1 MGDFVHLHLHTTYSL
16 LDGQCKIVPLVKRA
30 RELGMTALAVTD
42 HGNLFAL
49 KTFYDECRSKK
60 AKTYGEALASKTIK
74 PILGCEAYVV
84 DHDYREKAE
93 YWAAHPG
100 KKERRFH
107 LCLHAKNLTGYHNLV
122 RLLSEAHINGFYG
135 RPRVDHALLE
145 KYHEGLHCS
154 SACIAGEIAYYLDDS
169 VHGGNNPA
177 KAEEIALWYKGVFGD
192 DYSLEV
198 MLHPSKKVGEEVP
211 LSAREDFVDLY
222 QRQVKV
228 MRAVLALGK
237 KLGIRVI
244 ATNDVHFLDKED
256 DDSHDVLLALSTGKK
271 MSDTNRLIYTG
282 EEYFKTDAEMR
293 ELFAENPEVIDATAE
308 VAARIEE
315 YELDSPPIM
324 PKFAIPESF
333 GTEAKYAELFD
344 EEKLKAEFN
353 VQKPNNFDRL
363 GGYEKVLRIKFEAD
377 YLASLVWAGA
387 KKRWGDAAKGGEVPP
402 EICERVQ
409 FELDTIKLMG
419 FPGYFL
425 IVRDYI
431 RAAREECGVWV
442 GPGRG
447 SAAGSAVAY
456 ALWITNVDPLKYDLL
471 FERFLNPDRISMP
484 DIDVD
489 FDDAG
494 RERVLDYVTRLYGA
508 DHVAHIVTFGQ
519 MAAKSAIKDVGR
531 VMDYPLADTNK
542 LAALVPEVPKITF
555 KKARAASPEL
565 EAAFNSSDP
574 IVKKL
579 MSRAARLEG
588 CIRQPGVH
596 ACGVIISRDP
606 IAETLPVMPTP
617 EKGGK
622 KKEGAASGDKLLT
635 TQYDGHFVEPVGL
648 LKMDFLGLKT
658 LTVEKECV
666 AILGANNPRVPEKLR
681 GADGFLNPDNIPDD
695 DRETY
700 ALFGRGE
707 TTGLFQFESPGMKK
721 WLEALQPEKLTDLV
735 AMNALYRPGPMEY
748 IPTFVARKQGTEPI
762 RYDHPLMAKYLS
774 DTYGVTVYQE
784 QVMLLSRLL
793 AGFTRGESD
802 KLRKAMG
809 KKLMDIMAELKEKF
823 IKGCL
828 ANPEFCVGRSSVLIK
843 DSVVNGVKGAVEK
856 YNIQVNEK
864 SQEDLARPYDLDL
877 TDELDTRL
885 LIEKIWKDW
894 EAFAS
899 YAFNK
904 SHAVCYA
911 WVAYQTGYLKAH
923 YPAEFMC
930 AQISSEI
937 GNFDKLPGFVA
948 EAQAMNLDLRLPD
961 VNESGARFVPTPDAR
976 GIRYGLGGIK
986 GVGELAAEAI
996 VAERKKGGPY
1006 TGFMD
1011 FCMRLAGTPAVNK
1024 RVLEN
1029 LTRTGAF
1036 STLEKN
1042 RAKLFNN
1049 IEYALKKAQ
1058 QRLKEAASAQ
1068 TTFFDLMCEGGKETV
1083 SDAELKDTPAFT
1095 PAEDLK
1101 NERDLLGVYVSGHP
1115 LQSCGRL
1122 IAAGSIACLRKRPE
1136 GAKEDVLDYL
1146 PFKLNKIEKKKEEDS
1161 AEEKSELEDESVSA
1175 ETPDTKIEEGE
1186 DEDDEET
1193 AQNQVL
1199 SEIDEILTS
1208 GKDDE
1213 WQLKGLARNIV
1224 RAEGKVSWKDKEAFS
1239 HAVSVERAKLK
1250 RRFDRNELDR
1260 RLLKRLEVRVIALL
1274 VGCSVKVPK
1283 PRSDGSVG
1291 QKWAILSLDDGWGK
1305 AEAMCYAKAWERSS
1319 NLENCVDQ
1327 LVLITGEIT
1336 HRALYDKE
1344 DLRHENPRVGDVSF
1358 AVREAYPVADA
1369 LPMISKKMLV
1379 RLRTDDP
1386 NLMKKVEAI
1395 RESARKNPGKL
1406 PIYVKIRYPDRTAV
1420 DLDLGPSCH
1429 VGVNISFLSELA
1441 KTLDMSDVTFRL
1453 NSSMMLAPP
1462 EPKPWEM

>member
-1 MGDFVHLHLHTTYSL
+1 MDFVHLHLHTTYSL
-16 LDGQCKIVPLVKRA
+16 LDGQCQINPLVARA
-30 RELGMTALAVTD
+30 RKWGMPALAVTD

-49 KTFYDECRSKK
+49 KAFYDACRSTKK
-60 AKTYGEALASKTIK
+60 QFSGLPKIK
-74 PILGCEAYVV
+74 PILGCEAYVTSTG
-84 DHDYREKAE
+84 DYRSRDKN
-93 YWAAHPG
+93 
-100 KKERRFH
+100 ERRFH
-107 LCLHAKNLTGYHNLV
+107 LCLHAKNLVGYHNLV
-122 RLLSEAHINGFYG
+122 RLLSEAHINGMYM
-135 RPRVDHALLE
+135 RPRIDHALLE

-154 SACIAGEIAYYLDDS
+154 AACIAGEVAHAIDIGDMAEAER
-169 VHGGNNPA
+169 VA
-177 KAEEIALWYKGVFGD
+177 KWYKDLFGD

-198 MLHPSKKVGEEVP
+198 MLHKAEKGGEDVP
-211 LSAREDFVDLY
+211 LDARNEFADLY
-222 QRQVKV
+222 ARQVKV
-228 MRAVLALGK
+228 VKGMLELGRR
-237 KLGIRVI
+237 LSIRVI

-271 MSDTNRLIYTG
+271 MSDAGRMIYTG
-282 EEYFKTDAEMR
+282 QEYFKNEEEMR
-293 ELFAENPEVIDATAE
+293 ALFAENPEVIDATRE
-308 VAARIEE
+308 VADRIEE

-324 PKFAIPESF
+324 PKFAIPPEF
-333 GTEAKYAELFD
+333 GTEEGYAKKFD
-344 EEKLKAEFN
+344 ADALKAEFN

-377 YLASLVWAGA
+377 YLESLVWAGS
-387 KKRWGDAAKGGEVPP
+387 KIRWGDDKGEIPP
-402 EICERVQ
+402 DVRDRVQ

-494 RERVLDYVTRLYGA
+494 RERVLDYVTRRYGA

-531 VMDYPLADTNK
+531 VMDYPLSDTNK
-542 LAALVPEVPKITF
+542 LASLVPDTPKITF
-555 KKARAASPEL
+555 KKARTESPEL
-565 EAAFNSSDP
+565 EAAFKSEDP
-574 IVKKL
+574 VVHKL
-579 MSRAARLEG
+579 MERAGRLEG

-622 KKEGAASGDKLLT
+622 KKDAAAAKGDKLLT

-666 AILGANNPRVPEKLR
+666 ALLGPRNPRVPEKLWDAN
-681 GADGFLNPDNIPDD
+681 GYLNPDRIPDD
-695 DRETY
+695 DVETY
-700 ALFGRGE
+700 ELYGRGE
-707 TTGLFQFESPGMKK
+707 TTGLFQFESDGMKK
-721 WLEALQPEKLTDLV
+721 WLIALQPEKLTDLV
-735 AMNALYRPGPMEY
+735 AMNALYRPGPMDY
-748 IPTFVARKQGTEPI
+748 IPTFVARKQGSEPI
-762 RYDHPLMAKYLS
+762 SYDHPLMEKYLK

-823 IKGCL
+823 VKGCL
-828 ANPEFCVGRSSVLIK
+828 ANPEFRVGRSSVVIR
-843 DSVVNGVKGAVEK
+843 NGVAKAVPGAVEK
-856 YNIQVNEK
+856 YAIPTDNDNATK
-864 SQEDLARPYDLDL
+864 AYDLDL
-877 TDELDTRL
+877 TDEVDARL

-948 EAQAMNLDLRLPD
+948 EAQAIGLDLRLPD
-961 VNESGARFVPTPDAR
+961 VNESGARFVPTKDAK

-996 VAERKKGGPY
+996 VAEREKNGPY

-1011 FCMRLAGTPAVNK
+1011 FCMRLAGSNAVNK

-1036 STLEKN
+1036 STLDPN

-1058 QRLKEAASAQ
+1058 QKAKEAASAQ
-1068 TTFFDLMCEGGKETV
+1068 ANFFDLMADGGKETV
-1083 SDAELKDTPAFT
+1083 SDAELRATPPFS

-1115 LQSCGRL
+1115 LQSCRRL
-1122 IAAGSIACLRKRPE
+1122 IAETSEACVRRRPE
-1136 GAKEDVLDYL
+1136 GAKEDVIEFIPFALD
-1146 PFKLNKIEKKKEEDS
+1146 KIAKKP
-1161 AEEKSELEDESVSA
+1161 AEEKEEGAEASELPDAA
-1175 ETPDTKIEEGE
+1175 EAAAEIPVAEEG
-1186 DEDDEET
+1186 DDEAEGEED
-1193 AQNQVL
+1193 AAAKQAL
-1199 SEIDEILTS
+1199 SPIDELLMRA
-1208 GKDDE
+1208 KDDD
-1213 WQLKGLARNIV
+1213 WQLKGLARNVV
-1224 RAEGKVSWKDKEAFS
+1224 RAKNEVAWSDKEAFAK
-1239 HAVSVERAKLK
+1239 AVNSEKGKLK
-1250 RRFDRNELDR
+1250 RRFERKELNAL
-1260 RLLKRLEVRVIALL
+1260 LLKRIEVRVVAMLTA
-1274 VGCSVKVPK
+1274 CAVKTPK
-1283 PRSDGSVG
+1283 PRPDGTVG
-1291 QKWAILSLDDGWGK
+1291 QKWAILSLDDGNGQ
-1305 AEAMCYAKAWERSS
+1305 ADAMCYAKAWEKCASLAERI
-1319 NLENCVDQ
+1319 DQ
-1327 LVLITGEIT
+1327 LVMVCGEVT
-1336 HRALYDKE
+1336 HRVNYDKA
-1344 DLRHENPRVGDVSF
+1344 DATKENPQLGDITFSVK
-1358 AVREAYPVADA
+1358 EAYPLEDA
-1369 LPMISKKMLV
+1369 LPLVSKRMALNFAYDNR
-1379 RLRTDDP
+1379 RL
-1386 NLMKKVEAI
+1386 EAQFKALG
-1395 RESARKNPGKL
+1395 EAAARHPGKL
-1406 PIYVKIRYPDRTAV
+1406 KALARIVCPDGRLV
-1420 DLDLGPSCH
+1420 EVDLGPACH
-1429 VGVNISFLSELA
+1429 VAVNVTFLSEIA
-1441 KTLDMSDVTFRL
+1441 KMVPQTDISFAPEDKVT
-1453 NSSMMLAPP
+1453 LAPP
-1462 EPKPWEM
+1462 EPKPWER